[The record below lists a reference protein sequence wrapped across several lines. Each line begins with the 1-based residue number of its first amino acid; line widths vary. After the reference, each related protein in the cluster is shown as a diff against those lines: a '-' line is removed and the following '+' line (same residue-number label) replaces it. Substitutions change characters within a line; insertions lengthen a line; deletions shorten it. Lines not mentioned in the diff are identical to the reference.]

1 MDNIFPTSTS
11 TAIDIGIRNRHLNKK
26 WYSIAELRYET
37 PPSPFSRP
45 RSFIITLHSSQT
57 FHVLK
62 RNIRPIFFNKS
73 THAAPSTCRP
83 PTSRVSI
90 IVDLDT
96 ASRPGK
102 GDASSRNFGA
112 RGTLYFLQQAVHQS
126 VKRRHTRWDRMEMI
140 RAHREG
146 GRQRERDRES
156 YERQRGECSRFC
168 NSETRS
174 SVIHDRHSPQ
184 FETRLSH
191 ARYYAWTSLTGLRWH
206 SIKPRSGLM
215 EFSILSIPLPL
226 IGPMERGLKV
236 FDETL
241 LSIRMEDRGYERLKP
256 LLKSITA

>member
-1 MDNIFPTSTS
+1 MLDPGISAHVAHCISFNRPSIKVLR
-11 TAIDIGIRNRHLNKK
+11 DGIRGGTGWK
-26 WYSIAELRYET
+26 W
-37 PPSPFSRP
+37 F
-45 RSFIITLHSSQT
+45 
-57 FHVLK
+57 
-62 RNIRPIFFNKS
+62 
-73 THAAPSTCRP
+73 
-83 PTSRVSI
+83 
-90 IVDLDT
+90 
-96 ASRPGK
+96 
-102 GDASSRNFGA
+102 
-112 RGTLYFLQQAVHQS
+112 VH
-126 VKRRHTRWDRMEMI
+126 TE
-140 RAHREG
+140 READ
-146 GRQRERDRES
+146 REREIES

-241 LSIRMEDRGYERLKP
+241 LSIRRIEDTNDWNHCWNRLLRNDILNGLIISIYRFFGKIFDRTTFLYYT
-256 LLKSITA
+256 LLFFGIIEKSRKYKTEILEIKLKGRYTDGR

>member
-1 MDNIFPTSTS
+1 MVFDSGAALRDATISIF
-11 TAIDIGIRNRHLNKK
+11 
-26 WYSIAELRYET
+26 
-37 PPSPFSRP
+37 SPLLVHHYATFLVNVSR
-45 RSFIITLHSSQT
+45 F
-57 FHVLK
+57 K
-62 RNIRPIFFNKS
+62 ARNIRPIFFNKS

-102 GDASSRNFGA
+102 GDASSPGISAHVAHCISFNRPSIKVLRDGI
-112 RGTLYFLQQAVHQS
+112 RGGTGWKWFVH
-126 VKRRHTRWDRMEMI
+126 TE
-140 RAHREG
+140 READ
-146 GRQRERDRES
+146 REREIES